1 MNQPCKLTCGVS
13 SLVLLPTRL
22 LFSSSALFGSVSS
35 LASIVGAPAMVDYAA
50 SKSAARSF
58 AEALSLEMK
67 NLKKTGVRVTCVCPS
82 HINTGLF
89 QGFR

>member
-1 MNQPCKLTCGVS
+1 
-13 SLVLLPTRL
+13 
-22 LFSSSALFGSVSS
+22 
-35 LASIVGAPAMVDYAA
+35 MVDYAA

>member
-1 MNQPCKLTCGVS
+1 MYTLMRCVFPRPPS
-13 SLVLLPTRL
+13 SSSPLL
-22 LFSSSALFGSVSS
+22 LFCSVSS